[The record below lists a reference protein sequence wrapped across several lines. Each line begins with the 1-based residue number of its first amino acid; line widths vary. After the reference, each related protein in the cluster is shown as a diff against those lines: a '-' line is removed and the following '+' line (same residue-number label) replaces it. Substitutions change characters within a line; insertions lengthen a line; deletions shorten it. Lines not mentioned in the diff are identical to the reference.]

1 MILAITPVGSDALVT
16 CCRPLSSP
24 PLRIAGRP
32 FFMQERATLEW
43 AKTLTL
49 ISDTHAPEEVYR
61 DIAAHF
67 TEKEIADATIALGL
81 TNVYGIGAKIR
92 SCLPVCLRELRSQP
106 QRETEG
112 SAGPERTRTDQWRI
126 PD

>member
-1 MILAITPVGSDALVT
+1 
-16 CCRPLSSP
+16 
-24 PLRIAGRP
+24 
-32 FFMQERATLEW
+32 MQERATLEW
-43 AKTLTL
+43 AEMLTL

-92 SCLPVCLRELRSQP
+92 SCLPVCLRELRCRP
-106 QRETEG
+106 RRETEG

>member
-1 MILAITPVGSDALVT
+1 MLPAVVISAAPNRLDGRFHAGALHSRMGRDA
-16 CCRPLSSP
+16 PS
-24 PLRIAGRP
+24 
-32 FFMQERATLEW
+32 
-43 AKTLTL
+43 

-92 SCLPVCLRELRSQP
+92 SYLPVCLRELRSRP